1 MKKRKATSGRSEP
14 FPGILYSEPGA
25 LGLVCNII
33 AAFIVAVNN
42 IQGDE
47 KGTKLAAIVTGN
59 YYLEVLIDI
68 FFQSKSDRIVHFVT
82 NYSVLVCL
90 SDILNTINICI
101 LKLFLFVIHFW
112 KNN

>member
-1 MKKRKATSGRSEP
+1 MKKGKATSGRSEP

-59 YYLEVLIDI
+59 YYLEFC
-68 FFQSKSDRIVHFVT
+68 FFFYQNWKELYILLPIRMFWFV
-82 NYSVLVCL
+82 
-90 SDILNTINICI
+90 
-101 LKLFLFVIHFW
+101 
-112 KNN
+112 

>member
-1 MKKRKATSGRSEP
+1 MKKGKATSGRSEP

-59 YYLEVLIDI
+59 YYLEV
-68 FFQSKSDRIVHFVT
+68 FFFYQNWKELYILLPIRMFWFV
-82 NYSVLVCL
+82 
-90 SDILNTINICI
+90 
-101 LKLFLFVIHFW
+101 
-112 KNN
+112 

>member
-1 MKKRKATSGRSEP
+1 MKKGKATSGRSEP

-59 YYLEVLIDI
+59 YYLE
-68 FFQSKSDRIVHFVT
+68 FFFFFLSKLEGIVHFVT
-82 NYSVLVCL
+82 N
-90 SDILNTINICI
+90 
-101 LKLFLFVIHFW
+101 
-112 KNN
+112 

>member
-1 MKKRKATSGRSEP
+1 MEKGKATSGRSEP

-33 AAFIVAVNN
+33 AAFIAAVNN

-47 KGTKLAAIVTGN
+47 KGTKLTAIVTGN

-68 FFQSKSDRIVHFVT
+68 FFNQNQIELYTLLQIRVFGFV
-82 NYSVLVCL
+82 
-90 SDILNTINICI
+90 
-101 LKLFLFVIHFW
+101 
-112 KNN
+112 

>member
-1 MKKRKATSGRSEP
+1 MKKGKATSGRSEP

-59 YYLEVLIDI
+59 YYLE
-68 FFQSKSDRIVHFVT
+68 FFFFFFIKIGRNCTFCYQLECFG
-82 NYSVLVCL
+82 
-90 SDILNTINICI
+90 
-101 LKLFLFVIHFW
+101 LF
-112 KNN
+112 K

>member
-1 MKKRKATSGRSEP
+1 MKKGKATSGRSEP

-59 YYLEVLIDI
+59 YYLE
-68 FFQSKSDRIVHFVT
+68 FFFFYQNWKELYILLPIRMFWFV
-82 NYSVLVCL
+82 
-90 SDILNTINICI
+90 
-101 LKLFLFVIHFW
+101 
-112 KNN
+112 

>member
-1 MKKRKATSGRSEP
+1 MKKGKATSGRSEP
-14 FPGILYSEPGA
+14 FPCILYSEPGA

-59 YYLEVLIDI
+59 YYLEV
-68 FFQSKSDRIVHFVT
+68 FFFIKIGRNCTFCYQLECFG
-82 NYSVLVCL
+82 
-90 SDILNTINICI
+90 
-101 LKLFLFVIHFW
+101 LF
-112 KNN
+112 K